1 MWGLLAELIRAL
13 VSQKV
18 HPDSGGQVRPL
29 PEAERWVHLHGVV
42 VELLSLICT
51 EVRSPSATTVEGV
64 FRISGSTR
72 RMKEL
77 QDIFDRPP
85 SYGKDVVW
93 GPWSVHDAA
102 SVLRRY
108 LNQMP
113 EPVVPAE
120 LYDDFRNAL
129 REWHRTITFSTCV
142 LPLTPI
148 M

>member
-1 MWGLLAELIRAL
+1 MVAKCGLFLKQKGECICKASSKSSQLRADAD
-13 VSQKV
+13 VSC
-18 HPDSGGQVRPL
+18 
-29 PEAERWVHLHGVV
+29 A
-42 VELLSLICT
+42 T
-51 EVRSPSATTVEGV
+51 ATTVEGV

-129 REWHRTITFSTCV
+129 RE
-142 LPLTPI
+142 
-148 M
+148 

>member
-1 MWGLLAELIRAL
+1 MVAKCGLFLKQKGDGNCKPCSAAA
-13 VSQKV
+13 VSKT
-18 HPDSGGQVRPL
+18 D
-29 PEAERWVHLHGVV
+29 AD
-42 VELLSLICT
+42 LLST
-51 EVRSPSATTVEGV
+51 SATTVEGV

-85 SYGKDVVW
+85 SYGRDVVW

-129 REWHRTITFSTCV
+129 REWSRTVT
-142 LPLTPI
+142 LD
-148 M
+148 

>member
-1 MWGLLAELIRAL
+1 MHASHSYIPIVVAKCGLFLK
-13 VSQKV
+13 QK
-18 HPDSGGQVRPL
+18 
-29 PEAERWVHLHGVV
+29 
-42 VELLSLICT
+42 
-51 EVRSPSATTVEGV
+51 ATTVEGV

-85 SYGKDVVW
+85 SYGRDVVW

-113 EPVVPAE
+113 V
-120 LYDDFRNAL
+120 
-129 REWHRTITFSTCV
+129 RE
-142 LPLTPI
+142 